1 MKRILL
7 IEDDGNRYRTLR
19 YQLHTLDKNDC
30 EIFWAVTEDQLVEF
44 MHEIGWFDLVILDHD
59 LGVGDGKDSSDLIK
73 IHGHELS
80 CMASRFWI
88 WSHNPIQAPRLKDVI
103 DQHDTGEKIYQ
114 VAPFETG
121 INYYRQLIDF
131 MESQ

>member
-19 YQLHTLDKNDC
+19 YQLHTLDLKDYQ
-30 EIFWAVTEDQLVEF
+30 IYWAVTENQLVEF

-59 LGVGDGKDSSDLIK
+59 LGLGDGKDSSDLMK
-73 IHGHELS
+73 IHGYELS
-80 CMASRFWI
+80 CMANLFWI
-88 WSHNPIQAPRLKDVI
+88 WSHNHIQAPRLADI
-103 DQHDTGEKIYQ
+103 INQNGSGGEVCKI
-114 VAPFETG
+114 APFATN
-121 INYYRQLIDF
+121 INYYKQLVDF